1 MTPTSYREL
10 LKLELADRVAA
21 NPSYSL
27 RAMARQLKVS
37 PAMLSA
43 MLSGK
48 RNLSA
53 KRAFDIARA
62 LKFSKN
68 KTEYFVTLV
77 QYDSARSNET
87 RADLMEKLITLM
99 PRKQANKLDLDHFKL
114 IADWYHAGVLKMT
127 STNHTTLSPAAI
139 ADYFGISKDEA
150 SDAVERLTRLSLLEK
165 DQSGRLSQTN
175 KGLQTASEIPNEAL
189 RKFHEQM
196 LNKAVQALT
205 TQTPKEKFIGSE
217 TFAFDEASLQK
228 ATDIIEECFSKIVY
242 LASSQADKKNVY
254 HLGIQMFRLNKEMA

>member
-1 MTPTSYREL
+1 MTPSYREL

-43 MLSGK
+43 LLSGK

-53 KRAFDIARA
+53 KRAYDLARA

-87 RADLMEKLITLM
+87 RADLMEKLIMLA
-99 PRKQANKLDLDHFKL
+99 PRTQANKLDLDNFKL

-127 STNHTTLSPAAI
+127 ATTQPTDSPSAI
-139 ADYFGISKDEA
+139 SNFLGISMEQA
-150 SDAVERLTRLSLLEK
+150 SDAVERLTRLNLLEK
-165 DQSGRLSQTN
+165 DTNGRLSQTN
-175 KGLQTASEIPNEAL
+175 TWLQTTSEIPNEAL

-196 LNKAVQALT
+196 LHKAVEALT
-205 TQTPKEKFIGSE
+205 TQSPKQKFIGSE
-217 TFAFDEASLQK
+217 TFAFDEESLQK
-228 ATDIIEECFSKIVY
+228 ATDIIEDCFKRVVQ
-242 LASSQADKKNVY
+242 LANSQADTKNVY
-254 HLGIQMFRLNKEMA
+254 HLGIQMFRLNKELV

>member
-1 MTPTSYREL
+1 
-10 LKLELADRVAA
+10 
-21 NPSYSL
+21 
-27 RAMARQLKVS
+27 
-37 PAMLSA
+37 
-43 MLSGK
+43 
-48 RNLSA
+48 
-53 KRAFDIARA
+53 
-62 LKFSKN
+62 
-68 KTEYFVTLV
+68 
-77 QYDSARSNET
+77 
-87 RADLMEKLITLM
+87 
-99 PRKQANKLDLDHFKL
+99 
-114 IADWYHAGVLKMT
+114 
-127 STNHTTLSPAAI
+127 
-139 ADYFGISKDEA
+139 
-150 SDAVERLTRLSLLEK
+150 
-165 DQSGRLSQTN
+165 LSQTN